1 MDSLTVACP
10 ADLVGRRKLHSREWK
25 YAPAAIG
32 ASGAVT
38 AIVILGCCTNP
49 RAIVYVYGT
58 ATLWDQLS
66 LLPLHP
72 VSLFSRLPSF
82 NSCAW

>member
-1 MDSLTVACP
+1 MHAAVATVGDSLTAWWS
-10 ADLVGRRKLHSREWK
+10 ADLVGHRKLDRREWR

-49 RAIVYVYGT
+49 TAIVYVYG
-58 ATLWDQLS
+58 AAVVCGVDS
-66 LLPLHP
+66 I
-72 VSLFSRLPSF
+72 RYRAPS
-82 NSCAW
+82 